1 MPLRF
6 NPVTSQL
13 DLVNGAGVTGPVV
26 STDNAIARYNGTTGS
41 IIKNSSAI
49 LQDGGAIQTQG
60 FVGKKEID
68 DAVVIPNKHYM
79 IATGLTITTT
89 GSIQIGSDSELV
101 LI

>member
-6 NPVTSQL
+6 NPITSQL
-13 DLVNGAGVTGPVV
+13 DLVGNAGVTGPAV
-26 STDNAIARYNGTTGS
+26 STDNAIARYDGVTGT

-49 LQDGGAIQTQG
+49 VQDGGAVQTQG

-79 IATGLTITTT
+79 VATGLTITST